1 MIECYMSLLTNATCV
16 NYILLSIDSDCKFIT
31 LFINNQILF
40 VSPYKYCLRE
50 LYTSFYWF
58 SV

>member
-40 VSPYKYCLRE
+40 VSPYKCYLCE
-50 LYTSFYWF
+50 LYSSFY
-58 SV
+58 